1 MNPSSGHNLF
11 KVLSIL
17 LQFPDQ
23 HFGAYVEELQDVI
36 SNFSSAAVRSAC
48 NDFSAYVRS
57 TPLLRLQEIYTE
69 TFDLRAETCLN
80 LSFHKCGNTQVRG
93 HALVKLNQLY
103 NTAGLQISGNALPDF
118 LPLMLEFVYQH
129 PIPGKNLV
137 LKPYSGEI
145 ELLARRLE
153 AQENPYA
160 CLIRLVYKLTGGNG
174 CAGD

>member
-1 MNPSSGHNLF
+1 MNANSGNKIF

-23 HFGAYVEELQDVI
+23 HFGMYVDKLQNTI
-36 SNFSSAAVRSAC
+36 QTFANNAARAAC

-80 LSFHKCGNTQVRG
+80 LTFHKCGNTQERG

-103 NTAGLQISGNALPDF
+103 NTAGLEITKAYLPDY
-118 LPLMLEFVYQH
+118 LPLMLEFVHQH
-129 PIPGKNLV
+129 PIAGKNQL
-137 LKPYSGEI
+137 LKSYSGEI
-145 ELLARRLE
+145 ELVANRLE

-160 CLIRLVYKLTGGNG
+160 CLIRLASNLSRDIGRTG
-174 CAGD
+174 D

>member
-1 MNPSSGHNLF
+1 MNPSSGNDIF
-11 KVLSIL
+11 KVISIL

-23 HFGAYVEELQDVI
+23 QFGACVEHLQSVNQ
-36 SNFSSAAVRSAC
+36 NFSSADTRSAC
-48 NDFSAYVRS
+48 NNFAAYVKS

-80 LSFHKCGNTQVRG
+80 LTFHKCGNTQERG

-103 NTAGLQISGNALPDF
+103 NSAGLEIAKTYLPDY

-129 PIPGKNLV
+129 PIPGKNQL
-137 LKPYSGEI
+137 LRPYSGEI
-145 ELLARRLE
+145 ELLVSRLE

-160 CLIRLVYKLTGGNG
+160 CLVRLVYSLTRGNG
-174 CAGD
+174 SAGD